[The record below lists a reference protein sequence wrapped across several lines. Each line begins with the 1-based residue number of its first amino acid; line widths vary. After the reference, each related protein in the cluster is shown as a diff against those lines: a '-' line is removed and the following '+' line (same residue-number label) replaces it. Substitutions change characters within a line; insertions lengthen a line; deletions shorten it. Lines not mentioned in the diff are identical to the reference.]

1 MYTDINIF
9 LLHTQ
14 YIDLRVPVHPVFR
27 LQLLLPVPGN
37 RVDYPVPPVTG
48 TVTVLS
54 QLPQEDHA
62 YLVCTPPGITLPVGR
77 IIGLKTL

>member
-48 TVTVLS
+48 TRYRPVT
-54 QLPQEDHA
+54 A
-62 YLVCTPPGITLPVGR
+62 PPGGPCIPGVYSTRYHSTGR
-77 IIGLKTL
+77 